1 MTITRIARTLAAAA
15 LLCIVPVQAAS
26 AGTGGGGGSA
36 DYTITTAKFTA
47 LSCHLY
53 SQRTWP
59 SGQVQ
64 RMYAC
69 SGGVRYTGGAYYG
82 VACAQ
87 HWGSWGWFAKP
98 CSQV

>member
-15 LLCIVPVQAAS
+15 LLCVVPVQAAS
-26 AGTGGGGGSA
+26 AGTGDGGGGG
-36 DYTITTAKFTA
+36 DFTITTARFTA

-64 RMYAC
+64 RLYVC
-69 SGGVRYTGGAYYG
+69 SGGVRYSGGGYYG
-82 VACAQ
+82 VACAESFV
-87 HWGSWGWFAKP
+87 GWGWYAKP